1 MFKKATKK
9 IAYELDPTGM
19 LIPVQSSNISSKFK
33 LLYLVKKVV
42 SIWPWKPMAY
52 VPTGVN
58 LDKVLKEGDTRN
70 IGQETNTKVTVSTS
84 SIDEGKLRGTI
95 TTGIW
100 ETDGKATVSLLRS
113 IGSTSLEAVEV
124 SLDDLMKTL
133 ERSKFDMS
141 HWLIKKL
148 QMDKVDGVGIVI
160 QEVRTTNP
168 LEVQMLT
175 SARGSLKFHAQP
187 LAQVSTAF
195 SVDYEHKLTVEEG
208 TILAFRVYELNIQYD
223 GTLNIHIPE
232 DNVTDFKSLKSQMG
246 KYFREFTLI
255 DKTTKT
261 HLWKFLSKLL
271 PSTEALSLLFQML
284 EFNQPESENE
294 LLATEALNEDMK
306 QTFKDLEEFLGISA
320 SDEDNP
326 NELVR
331 TLMIFVGVAD
341 DLDDLIMKY
350 ICRINKEARKQK
362 LQLVETIL
370 EQVCSENETST
381 FTLPEGSFAE
391 DEEFLT
397 LCGIE
402 KCEDMPTGNHFVVIP
417 SQKPILLSMYVMI
430 YGLESLDP
438 ENEG

>member
-19 LIPVQSSNISSKFK
+19 LIPVQSSNMSSKFK

-42 SIWPWKPMAY
+42 SIWPWKPMKY
-52 VPTGVN
+52 VPTGVK
-58 LDKVLKEGDTRN
+58 LDKVLKEGDTRS

-84 SIDEGKLRGTI
+84 SVDEGKLRGTI
-95 TTGIW
+95 TTGIC
-100 ETDGKATVSLLRS
+100 ETDGKAKVSLLRS
-113 IGSTSLEAVEV
+113 IGSTSLEAVEI

-148 QMDKVDGVGIVI
+148 QKDKVDGVGIVI
-160 QEVRTTNP
+160 QAVRTTNP

-175 SARGSLKFHAQP
+175 SARGSLKFYAEP
-187 LAQVSTAF
+187 LTQVSTAF
-195 SVDYEHKLTVEEG
+195 SVNYEHKLTVEEG
-208 TILAFRVYELNIQYD
+208 TILAFRVYELNIQHD

-232 DNVTDFKSLKSQMG
+232 DNVTDFKSLKSHMG
-246 KYFREFTLI
+246 KNFSEFTLI

-271 PSTEALSLLFQML
+271 PSTEALSLLYQML
-284 EFNQPESENE
+284 EINQPEYENE
-294 LLATEALNEDMK
+294 LLATEALSEDMK

-381 FTLPEGSFAE
+381 FTLPEDSFAE
-391 DEEFLT
+391 NEEFLT

-402 KCEDMPTGNHFVVIP
+402 ECEDMPTGNHFVVIP
-417 SQKPILLSMYVMI
+417 SQKPILLSMYVMM